1 MNPVYH
7 TVRQVLHGTRAIS
20 PEAKFVV
27 ICIGVALV
35 HLHFTIAFAI
45 CGYAPLSIYNLAVT
59 LFYMYHCFVS
69 LKKKRYVFI
78 YVSSVIEILFHSSM
92 VSILLGWDW
101 GFMFYTIALVPVAFY
116 LSYTL
121 ISRIRNIAIPVF
133 TSIVVAIC
141 YIMVMV
147 ISDNMPP
154 IIENTGFQGAERY
167 FYYFNTMIMFGML
180 FLFSI
185 LFALEIRYMQK
196 RMEQENLELE
206 ELAMFD
212 PLTHLMNRRSM
223 NNALHQAVSEAAAE
237 RKPFCLIMAD
247 IDDFKKI
254 NDTYGHDCGDEV
266 LIIISNIISNNV
278 RENDCVCRW
287 GGEEILILLQ
297 ADVDIAKRVAERVRE
312 EIADRKKWYRDA
324 DIRVTI
330 TLGIAE
336 FQDGLNIRSLIDLAD
351 RNLYIGKNNGKNQ
364 VVV

>member
-1 MNPVYH
+1 
-7 TVRQVLHGTRAIS
+7 
-20 PEAKFVV
+20 
-27 ICIGVALV
+27 
-35 HLHFTIAFAI
+35 
-45 CGYAPLSIYNLAVT
+45 
-59 LFYMYHCFVS
+59 
-69 LKKKRYVFI
+69 
-78 YVSSVIEILFHSSM
+78 
-92 VSILLGWDW
+92 
-101 GFMFYTIALVPVAFY
+101 
-116 LSYTL
+116 
-121 ISRIRNIAIPVF
+121 
-133 TSIVVAIC
+133 
-141 YIMVMV
+141 MV

-278 RENDCVCRW
+278 RENDRVCRW